1 MMSRWCPHRYLWV
14 GLILWASSSYAAAFD
29 FFGLF
34 SSEETPPAVSHD
46 AVPYTIEFE
55 APDAD
60 KSLKNSLKDAS
71 NLYRRRQVAPPDGE
85 SLARRAQ
92 NDLAPLIDTLWSAG
106 FYDATVEIRIDAT
119 RLRIEEDRISA
130 LSQAAEAYRGR
141 AFVPV
146 KVKVETGPLFTL
158 RAIAVR
164 DARTKLAFDPQKL
177 PQHIIGLKAG
187 DPARASDIRAAQ
199 ARMIDYFRKQSH
211 PFAKVAAL
219 HPVVDHA
226 AHVMDLAVVIDPGPR
241 AGFGEVTITG
251 PQGFPSSVVRSFIYI
266 KTGDPYSPKV
276 LAETRESLRQIQA
289 LGAVRI
295 REGTTLDPNGN
306 LPIFVEA
313 GDRLPH
319 VVGFAA
325 KYSSIDG
332 PLGQVYWEDRNL
344 FGGAEWLRLEADAFV
359 NQPINGMSITS
370 FRDITLDNLGWRF
383 KSSFIKPNLGGTTN
397 DFLID
402 GLAENVST
410 GGDSFGGYNGKLIDI
425 NAAIRHRFDNKFSM
439 QIGTEAQVGQSTDI
453 LGKVD
458 YRLIGIPI
466 GLTYDST
473 DSKFDPTRGWR
484 INATLASYPTFLG
497 STLDLVRM
505 KAEASTYYALDEEA
519 RYVLAGRVAAGSLTG
534 SSLADIP
541 ANLRFYAG
549 GAGSVRGYRYQS
561 LGPMGPNGFVI
572 GGRSLF
578 EASAELRVKVTET
591 IGIVPFFDAG
601 NAFISSLPDFN
612 MALQMSAGLGLR
624 FFTPI
629 GPIRL
634 DVAAPLN
641 PRPGDK
647 PVAVY
652 VSMAQAF

>member
-1 MMSRWCPHRYLWV
+1 MSRWCPHRYLWV
-14 GLILWASSSYAAAFD
+14 GLILWVSCSYAAAFD
-29 FFGLF
+29 FFGLLGP
-34 SSEETPPAVSHD
+34 EETPPAVSHD
-46 AVPYTIEFE
+46 ALPYTIEFD
-55 APDAD
+55 APGADA
-60 KSLKNSLKDAS
+60 SLKNALKDAS
-71 NLYRRRQVAPPDGE
+71 NLYRLRQAAPPDGE

-92 NDLAPLIDTLWSAG
+92 NDLAPLIDALWSAG
-106 FYDATVEIRIDAT
+106 YYDATVEIRIDAT

-141 AFVPV
+141 ALVPV

-164 DARTKLAFDPQKL
+164 DARTKLAFDPKKL
-177 PQHIIGLKAG
+177 PQHIVGLKAG

-199 ARMIDYFRKQSH
+199 ARMIDYLRKQSR
-211 PFAKVAAL
+211 PFAKVATL

-226 AHVMDLAVVIDPGPR
+226 AHVMDLTVVIDPGPR
-241 AGFGEVTITG
+241 AGFGEVTIAG
-251 PQGFPSSVVRSFIYI
+251 PQGFPSSVVSSFIYI

-276 LAETRESLRQIQA
+276 LAETRESLRRIHA
-289 LGAVRI
+289 LGTVRI
-295 REGTTLDPNGN
+295 REGTELDPNGN

-313 GDRLPH
+313 DDRLPH

-332 PLGQVYWEDRNL
+332 PLGQAYWEDRNL

-359 NQPINGMSITS
+359 NQPINGTSIRS
-370 FRDITLDNLGWRF
+370 FRDLSLDNLGWRF
-383 KSSFIKPNLGGTTN
+383 KSSFIKPSLGGTTN

-410 GGDSFGGYNGKLIDI
+410 GGDSFGGYNGRLIDI
-425 NAAIRHRFDNKFSM
+425 NAAIRHRFDNTFSM

-473 DSKFDPTRGWR
+473 DNKLDPTSGWR
-484 INATLASYPTFLG
+484 VNATVAAYPTFLG

-534 SSLADIP
+534 PSLAEIP

-561 LGPMGPNGFVI
+561 LGPTGPNGFVV
-572 GGRSLF
+572 GGRSVF
-578 EASAELRVKVTET
+578 EASAELRVKVTDT

-601 NAFISSLPDFN
+601 NAFTSSLPDFN
-612 MALQMSAGLGLR
+612 TGLQMSAGLGLR
-624 FFTPI
+624 YLTPI

-634 DVAAPLN
+634 DVATPLN

>member
-1 MMSRWCPHRYLWV
+1 
-14 GLILWASSSYAAAFD
+14 
-29 FFGLF
+29 
-34 SSEETPPAVSHD
+34 
-46 AVPYTIEFE
+46 
-55 APDAD
+55 
-60 KSLKNSLKDAS
+60 
-71 NLYRRRQVAPPDGE
+71 
-85 SLARRAQ
+85 
-92 NDLAPLIDTLWSAG
+92 
-106 FYDATVEIRIDAT
+106 
-119 RLRIEEDRISA
+119 
-130 LSQAAEAYRGR
+130 
-141 AFVPV
+141 
-146 KVKVETGPLFTL
+146 
-158 RAIAVR
+158 
-164 DARTKLAFDPQKL
+164 
-177 PQHIIGLKAG
+177 
-187 DPARASDIRAAQ
+187 
-199 ARMIDYFRKQSH
+199 
-211 PFAKVAAL
+211 
-219 HPVVDHA
+219 
-226 AHVMDLAVVIDPGPR
+226 MDLTAVIDPGPR

-251 PQGFPSSVVRSFIYI
+251 RQGFPSSVVRSFIYI

-289 LGAVRI
+289 LGSVRI
-295 REGTTLDPNGN
+295 REGTALDPNGN

-313 GDRLPH
+313 DDRLPH

-344 FGGAEWLRLEADAFV
+344 FGDAEWLRLEADTFV
-359 NQPINGMSITS
+359 NQPINGTSITS

-410 GGDSFGGYNGKLIDI
+410 GGDSFGGYNGRLIDI
-425 NAAIRHRFDNKFSM
+425 NAAIRHRFDDKFSM

-466 GLTYDST
+466 GITYDST
-473 DSKFDPTRGWR
+473 DSKLDPTRGWR
-484 INATLASYPTFLG
+484 INATVASYPTFLG

-561 LGPMGPNGFVI
+561 LGPMLPNGFVI